1 MAMNTKDIDNKI
13 PIYQLD
19 SKEKVLEYYVNWTKK
34 GEYNKNMISWNYQAP
49 QNTVKLFNK
58 HTPNKEINILDA
70 GCGSGLVG
78 IELQKNGYTKITG
91 ADFSQEMLDL
101 IPNNIYHHLELIDL
115 NEKLKYEDNFFDAIT
130 CVGTFTYGHV
140 KANAL
145 NELIRILKKNGLICF
160 TINEGIYKK
169 YQFDLKIK
177 QLSDDK
183 LWDIIDISK
192 CSYIVNKNIEAW
204 LCIAKKN

>member
-1 MAMNTKDIDNKI
+1 MNTKDIDNKI

-19 SKEKVLEYYVNWTKK
+19 SKEKVLKYYVNWTKK
-34 GEYNKNMISWNYQAP
+34 GEYNKNMVSWNYQAP
-49 QNTVKLFNK
+49 QNTVKLFDK
-58 HTPNKEINILDA
+58 HAPNKNINILDA

-78 IELQKNGYTKITG
+78 IELQKYGYTKITG
-91 ADFSQEMLDL
+91 VDFSKEMLDL
-101 IPNNIYHHLELIDL
+101 IPSKIYHQLELIDL
-115 NEKLKYEDNFFDAIT
+115 NKKLKYENNFFDAIT

-145 NELIRILKKNGLICF
+145 NELLRILKKNGLICF

-169 YQFDLKIK
+169 YQFDIKLK

-183 LWDIIDISK
+183 LWNIIDISK
-192 CSYIVNKNIEAW
+192 CSYIVNKDIEAW

>member
-1 MAMNTKDIDNKI
+1 MNTKDIDNKI

-19 SKEKVLEYYVNWTKK
+19 SKEKVLKYYVNWTKK

-58 HTPNKEINILDA
+58 HAPNKDINILDA

-78 IELQKNGYTKITG
+78 IELQKFGYTKITG

-101 IPNNIYHHLELIDL
+101 IPNNIYHQLELIDL

-145 NELIRILKKNGLICF
+145 NELIRILKKN
-160 TINEGIYKK
+160 
-169 YQFDLKIK
+169 
-177 QLSDDK
+177 
-183 LWDIIDISK
+183 
-192 CSYIVNKNIEAW
+192 
-204 LCIAKKN
+204 

>member
-1 MAMNTKDIDNKI
+1 MNTKDIDNKI

-19 SKEKVLEYYVNWTKK
+19 SKEKVLKYYVKWTKK
-34 GEYNKNMISWNYQAP
+34 GEYNKNMVEWNYQAP
-49 QNTVKLFNK
+49 QNAAKLFNK
-58 HTPNKEINILDA
+58 YAPNKDINILDA

-78 IELQKNGYTKITG
+78 VELQKYGYTKITG
-91 ADFSQEMLDL
+91 VDFSNEMLNL
-101 IPNNIYHHLELIDL
+101 IPNKIYNHLELIDL
-115 NEKLKYEDNFFDAIT
+115 NKKLKYKESIFDAVI

-169 YQFDLKIK
+169 YQFDKKIEE
-177 QLSDDK
+177 LSNNK
-183 LWDIIDISK
+183 LWDIINISK